1 MNTIHLRNHTHY
13 SLLRALPKVDVL
25 VKKAAEYGY
34 TSLALTDTSNMYGII
49 EFQKECEK
57 RDIKP
62 IFGVELKIKVSG
74 RNYDVVFL
82 AKNEIGYKNLMLLT
96 SIANTKNIKNDDPH
110 ITFEDFIFE
119 NENTNAKMALKLD
132 PSSSSPSYGEGA
144 EGGRGL
150 HLGGE
155 EGLNKTGLICLSG
168 GPWGEVSTHLKIYDE
183 DSKLIAKNIL
193 DKYAN
198 IFHSDYYLEVTNHI
212 YMDYGKEMRE
222 NTINFAKENNI
233 KLVATNNTHYISSN
247 DKPAHKTLI
256 QIDSEI
262 DASEYYKVNFSKG
275 DFHFLNKEEFIRSFS
290 DVREAVENTSKIA
303 EQINFKIKLGAWV
316 FPAIEYK
323 KSYDED
329 LRELAYAGLED
340 RNKEKST
347 EVLKRLDYELE
358 VIKNKGYSPYFLVVY
373 DLLRFSR
380 ENGILTNIRGS
391 VAGSLVTYLLRITKC
406 DPLTYKLPFERFLN
420 PERPSAPD
428 IDMDYADD
436 RRDDVLNYARSKY
449 GADHVA
455 QIGTFGT
462 MMARGAVRDVARA
475 MSFPYLVG
483 DKLSR
488 LIPPPK
494 QGFPVFIE
502 SAIKDVAEL
511 KELYETDRDAA
522 IILDMAKQLEGNVR
536 HVGVHAAGTVISPA
550 ALTEWTP
557 IQYDPKGEGKLI
569 SQYDMYTI
577 EDAGLLKFDFLGI
590 RNLSILATAI
600 KTVKELYNIDV
611 DIEEISEDDKLT
623 FEMLSRGETMG
634 LFQLNGSG
642 MTRFLKELK
651 PSSVHDI
658 NAMVALYR
666 PGPLEMIPEYIKRK
680 HNPELITYLDE
691 RLRDILDMSYGVI
704 VYQDDVM
711 LTAIHLAGYSW
722 LEADKLRK
730 AMGKKI
736 PAEMAE
742 QKEKLMKGFLAN
754 GLSKSKGDMLW
765 TQIEPFAAYGFNK
778 AHAAS
783 YGRVAYQTAYMKA
796 HYPQAYMTAI
806 MTNESGDVD
815 KISEIVSECK
825 RMNISVLP
833 PHINDSVGGFSIS
846 KNNNGEEEI
855 RFGLYTI
862 KNFGVDIADAVI
874 KERNVGGKF
883 KSLENFINR
892 ISHKN
897 LNKKSIEALA
907 MCGALD
913 GLAERNAIIQNIESI
928 LEYHKSFVKDNKDQ
942 GSLFGDLEA
951 PKFTLRKVKEA
962 TQIEKLKWEK
972 ELLGLYVSGFPLDP
986 WKDKILERKINID
999 KIHHEYADEF
1009 ECSVAA
1015 LVEKVKVTKTKKGDF
1030 MALITVRDYSGVIEM
1045 AVFPKTFT
1053 KLKEAEKRNGKI
1065 LMIPDSIVIIKG
1077 KVSSRNDEK
1086 TFVVDEIKE
1095 LT

>member
-1 MNTIHLRNHTHY
+1 MNPIHLRNHTHY
-13 SLLRALPKVDVL
+13 SLLRALPKADVL
-25 VKKAAEYGY
+25 VSRAVLDNYNAI
-34 TSLALTDTSNMYGII
+34 ALTDTSNMYGTI
-49 EFQKECEK
+49 EFQGICEK
-57 RDIKP
+57 KKIKP
-62 IFGVELKIKVSG
+62 IFGVELKIKVAG
-74 RNYDVVFL
+74 TDFDVVFL
-82 AKNEIGYKNLMLLT
+82 SKNEIGYKNLMLLT
-96 SIANTKNIKNDDPH
+96 SIANTKDIKNNNPH
-110 ITFEDFIFE
+110 ITFEDFTFE
-119 NENTNAKMALKLD
+119 NTENKIPKKMYLKID
-132 PSSSSPSYGEGA
+132 NTDNSRTE
-144 EGGRGL
+144 
-150 HLGGE
+150 
-155 EGLNKTGLICLSG
+155 NKTGLICLSG
-168 GPWGEVSTHLKIYDE
+168 GPWGEVSNHLKVLDE
-183 DSKLIAKNIL
+183 KNKILAKKTL
-193 DKYAN
+193 EKYTD
-198 IFHSDYYLEVTNHI
+198 IFHNDFYLEVTNHTF
-212 YMDYGKEMRE
+212 MDYGKEMRE
-222 NTINFAKENNI
+222 NTISFAKENNI
-233 KLVATNNTHYISSN
+233 ELVATQNTHYISAN

-262 DASEYYKVNFSKG
+262 DASEYYKQNFAKA
-275 DFHFLNKEEFIRSFS
+275 DFHFLNKEEFIKNFE
-290 DVREAVENTSKIA
+290 DVPDAVENTGKIA
-303 EQINFKIKLGAWV
+303 EQINFKIELGKWV
-316 FPAIEYK
+316 FPAIEFK

-329 LRELAYAGLED
+329 LKELAYAGLID
-340 RNKEKST
+340 RKKEAT
-347 EVLKRLDYELE
+347 PETLKRLDYELE
-358 VIKNKGYSPYFLVVY
+358 VIKNKGYSPYFLVVH

-406 DPLTYKLPFERFLN
+406 DPLIYKLPFERFLN

-436 RRDDVLNYARSKY
+436 RRDDVLNYARLKY
-449 GADHVA
+449 SADHVA

-494 QGFPVFIE
+494 QGFPVFID
-502 SAIKDVAEL
+502 SAIKDVPEL
-511 KELYETDRDAA
+511 KELYETDRDAG

-536 HVGVHAAGTVISPA
+536 HIGVHAAGTVISPA

-590 RNLSILATAI
+590 RNLSILATAVKI
-600 KTVKELYNIDV
+600 VKEKYNIDV
-611 DIEEISEDDKLT
+611 DIEEISDDDKET
-623 FEMLSRGETMG
+623 FEMLSRGETLG

-651 PSSVHDI
+651 PTTVHDI

-680 HNPELITYLDE
+680 HNPELITFIDP
-691 RLRDILDMSYGVI
+691 RLVEILDMSYGVI

-742 QKEKLMKGFLAN
+742 QKEKLMKGFLNN
-754 GLSKSKGDMLW
+754 GLSKSKADELW

-796 HYPQAYMTAI
+796 HYPHAYMTAI

-815 KISEIVSECK
+815 KIAEIVSECK
-825 RMNISVLP
+825 RMGINVLP
-833 PHINDSVGGFSIS
+833 PDINESDVSFEIT
-846 KNNNGEEEI
+846 KNTEGVEEI

-862 KNFGVDIADAVI
+862 KNFGVDIGDAI
-874 KERNVGGKF
+874 IAERNKNGKF
-883 KSLENFINR
+883 TSLENFINR
-892 ISHKN
+892 INHKN

-913 GLAERNAIIQNIESI
+913 AFAERNEIVLNIESI
-928 LEYHKSFVKDNKDQ
+928 LEYHKNFVKDNAGQ
-942 GSLFGDLEA
+942 TSLFGLIQA
-951 PKFTLRKVKEA
+951 PSFKLKKVTPATA
-962 TQIEKLKWEK
+962 TQKLAWEK

-986 WKDKILERKINID
+986 WKEKILARNINVD
-999 KIHHEYADEF
+999 RVHHDYADEF
-1009 ECSVAA
+1009 ECSLAV
-1015 LVEKVKVTKTKKGDF
+1015 LIEKVKVMKTKKGDL
-1030 MALITVRDYSGVIEM
+1030 MALITCRDYTGVIEM
-1045 AVFPKTFT
+1045 AVFPKTYI
-1053 KLKEAEKRNGKI
+1053 KI
-1065 LMIPDSIVIIKG
+1065 KKDVVENKICVIKG
-1077 KVSSRNDEK
+1077 KVASRNDEK
-1086 TFVVDEIKE
+1086 TFIVDTISE
-1095 LT
+1095 LK